1 VVSSEAYSGMPWR
14 KLICRRFLI
23 RFSQHSIDEM
33 ITLETLAAKLNLELR
48 NPAPQAEITHVS
60 SIASSRPG
68 SLVFATDAP
77 SAASAI
83 KSTATAVILPKDI
96 VDESAPKPT
105 LLSVNPKLD
114 FARAAQLLRIDQKPT
129 GIHPTAVVDSTASL
143 ADTASIAATA
153 VIAAHATLGEHTI
166 IGEGAVIGEG
176 VTIGADCHIYPRVVI
191 YPGTTLGDRVIV
203 HAGAVLGS
211 DGFGY
216 VSDPATGRYI
226 QFPQQGT
233 LVLEDDVEIGANTA
247 IDRGA
252 LAETRICR
260 GTKIDNLVHVGHNVR
275 IGHDTVIAAL
285 TGISGSCTVGN
296 NVMLGGQVGMGDHA
310 HIGDGVVLGGQG
322 GVLPGKTLNG
332 PGVVFWG
339 TPAQPLKHILKEL
352 SLLRRLRRRSEGD
365 G

>member
-1 VVSSEAYSGMPWR
+1 
-14 KLICRRFLI
+14 
-23 RFSQHSIDEM
+23 M

-48 NPAPQAEITHVS
+48 NPTISAEITHVA
-60 SIASSRPG
+60 SIASARPG

-77 SAASAI
+77 STATAMKSA
-83 KSTATAVILPKDI
+83 ATAVILPKDLL
-96 VDESAPKPT
+96 DESAPVKPT
-105 LLSVNPKLD
+105 LLSANPKLD
-114 FARAAQLLRIDQKPT
+114 FARAAQLLRLDQQPT
-129 GIHPTAVVDSTASL
+129 GIHLTAIVSPDATVAGTV
-143 ADTASIAATA
+143 SIAATA
-153 VIAAHATLGEHTI
+153 VIAARATIGERTI

-176 VTIGADCHIYPRVVI
+176 ITIGEDCHIYPRVVI
-191 YPGTTLGDRVIV
+191 YPRTILGDRVIV

-233 LVLEDDVEIGANTA
+233 LVLEDDVEIGANTT

-252 LAETRICR
+252 LAETRVCR

-275 IGHDTVIAAL
+275 IGHDTVIAAQ

-296 NVMLGGQVGMGDHA
+296 SVMLGGQVGMGDHA
-310 HIGDGVVLGGQG
+310 HIGDGVILGGQG
-322 GVLPGKTLNG
+322 GVLPGKTLQG

-339 TPAQPLKHILKEL
+339 TPAQPVKHILKEL
-352 SLLRRLRRRSEGD
+352 AILRRLRQSEKVID
-365 G
+365 KS

>member
-1 VVSSEAYSGMPWR
+1 
-14 KLICRRFLI
+14 
-23 RFSQHSIDEM
+23 M
-33 ITLETLAAKLNLELR
+33 ITLQTLATKLSLELR
-48 NPAPQAEITHVS
+48 NSTTPSEITKLS
-60 SIASSRPG
+60 SIASAQPG
-68 SLVFATDAP
+68 SLVFATDMP
-77 SAASAI
+77 SAKAALESH
-83 KSTATAVILPKDI
+83 ATAVILPRNLS
-96 VDESAPKPT
+96 DEASATKPI
-105 LLSVNPKLD
+105 LLSANPKLD
-114 FARAAQLLRIDQKPT
+114 FARAAQLLRNDQQPQ
-129 GIHPTAVVDSTASL
+129 GIHPAAIVAPTASV

-153 VIAAHATLGEHTI
+153 VIAAGATLGERTI

-191 YPGTTLGDRVIV
+191 YPGTVIGDRVIV

-216 VSDPATGRYI
+216 AKDPATGRYI

-233 LVLEDDVEIGANTA
+233 LVLEDDVEIGANTT

-252 LAETRICR
+252 LEETRICR

-275 IGHDTVIAAL
+275 IGHDTVIAAQ

-310 HIGDGVVLGGQG
+310 HIGDGVILGGQG
-322 GVLPGKTLNG
+322 GVLPGKTLDG

-339 TPAQPLKHILKEL
+339 TPAQPVKHFLREL
-352 SLLRRLRRRSEGD
+352 GILRRLRRKEKSID
-365 G
+365 KS